1 MFTGIIQRVGEV
13 LRLERDGEAGRLV
26 IAVEPA
32 FDRAIE
38 LGESIAVNGTCLTV
52 AGVESGGFVFDVLAE
67 TFDKTSLGALE
78 PGGRVNLELAL
89 AMGDPLG
96 GHLVTGHVDET
107 GRVLAIEQV
116 DRDWKFRFGVSDEML
131 PLLVKKGSIA
141 IDGTSLTVAELHEDG
156 FSVHIIPH
164 TFAETLFGVYAV
176 GRRVNLEADL
186 LGKYVQRIMEH
197 GGASVYRGDGAS

>member
-1 MFTGIIQRVGEV
+1 MFTGIIQRVGKV

-32 FDRAIE
+32 FDRSIK

-52 AGVESGGFVFDVLAE
+52 AGEESGGFIFDVLAE

-78 PGGRVNLELAL
+78 AGGWVNLELAL

-107 GRVLAIEQV
+107 GHVLAIEQV
-116 DRDWKFRFGVSDEML
+116 DRDWKFRFGVSDAML

-141 IDGTSLTVAELHEDG
+141 IDGTSLTVAELHENG

-164 TFAETLFGVYAV
+164 TFAETIFEGYTV

-186 LGKYVQRIMEH
+186 LGKYVQRIMEQ
-197 GGASVYRGDGAS
+197 GGASVYRSDGAS

>member
-1 MFTGIIQRVGEV
+1 MFTGIIQRVGKV

-32 FDRAIE
+32 FDRSIE

-52 AGVESGGFVFDVLAE
+52 AGEESGGFVFDVLAE

-78 PGGRVNLELAL
+78 AGGRVNLELAL

-107 GRVLAIEQV
+107 GYVLAIEQV
-116 DRDWKFRFGVSDEML
+116 DRDWKFRFGVSDAML

-164 TFAETLFGVYAV
+164 TFAETIFEGYSV
-176 GRRVNLEADL
+176 GCRVNLEADL
-186 LGKYVQRIMEH
+186 LGKYVQRIMEQ
-197 GGASVYRGDGAS
+197 GGASVYRSDGAS

>member
-1 MFTGIIQRVGEV
+1 MFTGIIQRVGKV

-32 FDRAIE
+32 FDRSIE

-52 AGVESGGFVFDVLAE
+52 AGEESGGFVFDVLAE

-78 PGGRVNLELAL
+78 AGGRVNLELAL

-107 GRVLAIEQV
+107 GYVLAIEQV
-116 DRDWKFRFGVSDEML
+116 DRDWKFRFGVSDTML

-164 TFAETLFGVYAV
+164 TFAETIFEGYSV
-176 GRRVNLEADL
+176 GCRVNLEADL
-186 LGKYVQRIMEH
+186 LGKYVQRIMEQ
-197 GGASVYRGDGAS
+197 GGASVYRSDGAS